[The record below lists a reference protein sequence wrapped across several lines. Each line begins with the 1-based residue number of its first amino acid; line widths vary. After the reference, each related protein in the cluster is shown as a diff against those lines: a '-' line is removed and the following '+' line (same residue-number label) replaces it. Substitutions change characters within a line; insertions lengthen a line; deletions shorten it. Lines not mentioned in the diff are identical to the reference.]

1 MARDAWHCWLG
12 GISDDRDNRTHEA
25 GMQRVLDG
33 SLVSWLNHP
42 RSAAEAA
49 G

>member
-1 MARDAWHCWLG
+1 V
-12 GISDDRDNRTHEA
+12 A

-33 SLVSWLNHP
+33 SLVSWLNHLKK
-42 RSAAEAA
+42 AAEAA